1 MKIEVYLPD
10 NSYKNFSEEDVKLV
24 LASALYDKGIV
35 ALGYAAES
43 VGFTKRFLIENM
55 GKFDVSVLKI
65 DKNEF
70 KKGLENSKKRAES
83 KENKEKP

>member
-24 LASALYDKGIV
+24 LASALYDKEIV

-55 GKFDVSVLKI
+55 GKFNVPILKMN
-65 DKNEF
+65 KNEF
-70 KKGLENSKKRAES
+70 KKGLENARKRAES
-83 KENKEKP
+83 KKRAG